1 MIEEK
6 EETRPEVERQLQQ
19 IDELWDILN
28 KTSSEKKAHLSEV
41 NRQQQFGNEVANLDR
56 WVTEINTQ
64 IRDKEVG
71 NDIVTARVLY
81 NKHKKTKKDIETKK
95 QRMIELCANPDEDDE
110 EKLAA
115 ERQIMEER

>member
-6 EETRPEVERQLQQ
+6 EEIRPEVEGQLQQ

-28 KTSSEKKAHLSEV
+28 KTSSEKKSHLSEV

-56 WVTEINTQ
+56 WITEINTQ

-110 EKLAA
+110 KLAA
-115 ERQIMEER
+115 DRQIMEER